1 MSKNILR
8 KAARLNI
15 VMKPPK
21 FHPFNPLLALRASS
35 YDMDPLVKIR
45 LIDGL
50 FKGVWADHKHIS
62 EEEVVAEISNR
73 VGADSEELIRFAKS
87 KRASTMLCNQT
98 EMAVD
103 KGVFGI
109 PTMIIDDEL
118 FFGYDDFEFI
128 ELYLEGEDPLARSS
142 YQSWNKEPLT
152 ASSVRKEMKLHGS
165 NE

>member
-15 VMKPPK
+15 AMEPPK

-35 YDMDPLVKIR
+35 YDMDPFARIR

-50 FKGVWADHKHIS
+50 FKGVWVDQQHIS
-62 EEEVVAEISNR
+62 EEAVVADISNGA
-73 VGADSEELIRFAKS
+73 GADSEELMRFAKS
-87 KRASTMLCNQT
+87 KKASTMLRYQT
-98 EMAVD
+98 EMAVN

-142 YQSWNKEPLT
+142 YESWKKETLT
-152 ASSVRKEMKLHGS
+152 ASSVRKEMKHHVG
-165 NE
+165 EK